1 MVEGGG
7 GESRRG
13 ECWKENKAGAAKR
26 RIRGRKKSGTRW
38 SRLKKTSGSVRLRA
52 SVSVGLGSIQR
63 SINNPFSFLPSPP
76 SFSRKKQP
84 VTIRPTN
91 YSHVSHFS
99 RFAPSLTE
107 FQPFPLLFSSSFYR
121 KERRREIRSSNWKV
135 TKRRI
140 TKRYR
145 FEPRIMKREEEEEE
159 DNGRGGGSLIY
170 AHFYTRLMDRV
181 AQRRQPRFL
190 AKPLSPSSSY
200 ASKFQGRPPSTYIS
214 LPKE

>member
-1 MVEGGG
+1 MFPRSFSSSSSEKREKTTDFERAETKRIKKMFGRKMVEGGG

-107 FQPFPLLFSSSFYR
+107 FQPSSSSFYR

-145 FEPRIMKREEEEEE
+145 FEY
-159 DNGRGGGSLIY
+159 NGTGEGGG
-170 AHFYTRLMDRV
+170 
-181 AQRRQPRFL
+181 
-190 AKPLSPSSSY
+190 
-200 ASKFQGRPPSTYIS
+200 G
-214 LPKE
+214 